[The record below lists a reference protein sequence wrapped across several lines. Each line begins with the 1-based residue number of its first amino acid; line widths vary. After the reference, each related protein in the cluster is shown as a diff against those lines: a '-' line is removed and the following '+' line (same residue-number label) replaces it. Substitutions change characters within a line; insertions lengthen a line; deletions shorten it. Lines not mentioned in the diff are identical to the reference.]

1 MATRKFN
8 LKVYIKGTAVLASV
22 VFALS
27 LISNPIFTAHAQVFF
42 PPTPTFPQTT
52 FPQTTQII
60 PGQIQPFLPPV
71 QTTFPPS
78 VFPPTQSF
86 LPPTSFAIP
95 TGSLS
100 PWFPSVPAI
109 ACGGTFSL
117 TVVGDVKDN
126 NNNNNNDNNNNRK
139 DNNNNNN
146 DHSDGKKTIALQIQ
160 SPGGTNLNQDQIKGQ
175 IFKGKNN
182 IEHNDGQDFIVR
194 GVSND
199 CQVPMFTK

>member
-8 LKVYIKGTAVLASV
+8 LKVYIKETAILIPI

-27 LISNPIFTAHAQVFF
+27 LISNPFFTAHAQVVF
-42 PPTPTFPQTT
+42 PPTNTFPQTT
-52 FPQTTQII
+52 FPQTTQVI

-109 ACGGTFSL
+109 ACGGTFTF

-126 NNNNNNDNNNNRK
+126 NNNNNNNK
-139 DNNNNNN
+139 DNNNNNNKN
-146 DHSDGKKTIALQIQ
+146 DHSDGKKTIAVQIQ
-160 SPGGTNLNQDQIKGQ
+160 SPGGTDLNQKDITGQ

-182 IEHNDGQDFIVR
+182 IEHNDGQDFQIR
-194 GVSND
+194 GVTND

>member
-8 LKVYIKGTAVLASV
+8 LKVYIKETAILIPI

-27 LISNPIFTAHAQVFF
+27 LISNPFFTAHAQVVF
-42 PPTPTFPQTT
+42 PPTTTFPQTT
-52 FPQTTQII
+52 FPQTTQVI

-100 PWFPSVPAI
+100 PWFPSLPAI
-109 ACGGTFSL
+109 TCGGTF
-117 TVVGDVKDN
+117 TFTIVGDTSSGSGSSGSSGSTSKNSKDN
-126 NNNNNNDNNNNRK
+126 GDNDSSDK
-139 DNNNNNN
+139 DK
-146 DHSDGKKTIALQIQ
+146 HTI
-160 SPGGTNLNQDQIKGQ
+160 
-175 IFKGKNN
+175 
-182 IEHNDGQDFIVR
+182 
-194 GVSND
+194 
-199 CQVPMFTK
+199 